1 MNFSHSSLR
10 LFLCILVGNGISSSV
25 VARDN
30 SSRGFEVLYKTEFG
44 VVDVGTSQ
52 ASWRLND
59 AQFSMKGTFKSDGLT
74 TLFSEFKGYVSVKA
88 VKQGQNWQGQQI
100 DMASIYK
107 SKSRTSETSF
117 SPDGVMAA
125 TKLAP
130 PLDLDKVYPLD
141 EDMKRNVTDPL
152 SAMMTMLDRL
162 KAGEPC
168 IGTFQVYDGRRR
180 AELYFTDFGSEIV
193 EKDRDFG
200 YQGKATVCGVEIKP
214 LGGHR
219 LKSRFREEDDG
230 KPRTMAYVADL
241 GNGMLVPVR
250 FETNLFFGRL
260 ITRLNMRQSKFEK

>member
-1 MNFSHSSLR
+1 MNVSSAALR
-10 LFLCILVGNGISSSV
+10 LFLFILIGSGISSGL

-30 SSRGFEVLYKTEFG
+30 SSRGYEVLYKTEFG
-44 VVDVGTSQ
+44 AVDVGSSQ

-59 AQFSMKGTFKSDGLT
+59 TQFSMKGMFKSDGLT
-74 TLFSEFKGYVSVKA
+74 ALFTEFKGFISVKA

-107 SKSRTSETSF
+107 SKSRTSETAWL
-117 SPDGVMAA
+117 PDGAIA
-125 TKLAP
+125 TTKLVP
-130 PLDLDKVYPLD
+130 PLDLDKVHPLD
-141 EDMKRNVTDPL
+141 EDMKRGVTDPF

-168 IGTFQVYDGRRR
+168 IGTFQIYDGRRR
-180 AELYFTDFGSEIV
+180 AELYFTDFGFEIV

-200 YQGKATVCGVEIKP
+200 YQGKAIVCGVETKP

-219 LKSRFREEDDG
+219 LKSRFRKDDDG

-241 GNGMLVPVR
+241 GNGVLVPVR
-250 FETNLFFGRL
+250 FETNLFWGRL
-260 ITRLNMRQSKFEK
+260 VTRLNMHQSKFEK